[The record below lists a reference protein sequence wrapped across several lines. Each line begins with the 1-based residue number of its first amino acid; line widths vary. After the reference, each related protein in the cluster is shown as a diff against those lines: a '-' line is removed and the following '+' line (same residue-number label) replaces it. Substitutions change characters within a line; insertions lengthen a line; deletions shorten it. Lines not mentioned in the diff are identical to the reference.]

1 MTALAIDWGAFPL
14 LMGVLAAGC
23 GSLLQ
28 SIARGRLRAVLPT
41 GFAAIVAV
49 EELAAL
55 SPLSARLAPAA
66 IAALAAAG
74 LALRLRERV
83 VADAAR
89 VAAALA
95 TFAAYAAP
103 VVLSGAATFA
113 GYIKLDDT
121 STFLGL
127 ADYVSSHGR
136 GVSGAATST
145 YALAVHVNLSQGYP
159 TASFVPIELGHTF
172 LRQDIAWL
180 YQPYLAFAAAMLALA
195 LYELQRGVIERRAL
209 RAVVAVAAAQPA
221 LLFGFAL
228 WGGVKELVAAALI
241 ATLAVAGRGVLE
253 RDPGAASALAVAVTA
268 AAIVSALSLGGG
280 IWVAPLGL
288 ALVPLLARG
297 RRRAL
302 MLAFAC
308 SVALAAPT
316 LADARR
322 FLRPANVTSF
332 TTTDLLGN
340 LDQPLHVVQALGVWP
355 AADFR
360 LQPGSSGATAILV
373 AVVAGLAALGL
384 IFAVRRRR
392 AGLVLY
398 AATAAAVT
406 GFTWLA
412 ASPWIAAKT
421 YATAAPAF
429 LLVAGIGAASLLEA
443 RRGLLRVCGAVGLAA
458 LVAGVGWSNALAYR
472 GAALAPRDRLAELDR
487 IGHDFSGRGPALLT
501 EYEPYAG
508 RHFLRGLAEDSASDL
523 RYLPDYLTS
532 GGYLPKGANADVDR
546 FTLATLLDYR
556 LLITRRSPAESRP
569 PSVFR
574 LVFRGRYYDV
584 WQRSDGPSKV
594 VQHLALGEGDDPTG
608 TTSCANVRALATAAG
623 PGGRIVA
630 STRGGAAV
638 LPLSD
643 VALPRGWG
651 TDPAALAA
659 WPAGGGTLASSFST
673 RQGGTF
679 DVSVAGAFA
688 EQLTVLVD
696 GRVVA
701 RRAPELGWT
710 GTLTPIA
717 RVTVGPGTHR
727 VALRLERSWWR
738 PGQAAAPLAPLGPV
752 VVGTSDPGPLLSVPV
767 ADASSLCGKS
777 FDWLEA
783 VAR

>member
-41 GFAAIVAV
+41 GFAVIVAV
-49 EELAAL
+49 EELASL
-55 SPLSARLAPAA
+55 SPVSARLAPAA
-66 IAALAAAG
+66 VAALAAGG
-74 LALRLRERV
+74 LATRLRTRI
-83 VADAAR
+83 APDAAR
-89 VAAALA
+89 AAAALT

-127 ADYVSSHGR
+127 ADYVSAHGR

-145 YALAVHVNLSQGYP
+145 YALAVHVNLGQGYP
-159 TASFVPIELGHTF
+159 TASFVPIELGRTF

-195 LYELQRGVIERRAL
+195 LYELQRGVIDRRWL

-228 WGGVKELVAAALI
+228 WGGVKELVAAALV

-253 RDPGAASALAVAVTA
+253 RDPGAASALAVAVAA
-268 AAIVSALSLGGG
+268 AAIVSALSLGGA

-297 RRRAL
+297 RRRSL
-302 MLAFAC
+302 MLALAC

-340 LDQPLHVVQALGVWP
+340 LDHPLHAVQAFGIWP

-360 LQPGSSGATAILV
+360 LQPTSAGATAILIAV
-373 AVVAGLAALGL
+373 AAGLAALGL
-384 IFAVRRRR
+384 IFATRRRKR
-392 AGLVLY
+392 GLVLY
-398 AATAAAVT
+398 AGTAVAVT
-406 GFTWLA
+406 GFTWVA

-443 RRGLLRVCGAVGLAA
+443 RRGLLRVCGAAGLAA

-472 GAALAPRDRLAELDR
+472 GVALAPHDRLAELGR
-487 IGHDFSGRGPALLT
+487 IGREFAGRGPALLT

-532 GGYLPKGANADVDR
+532 GGYLPKGAGADVDR

-574 LVFRGRYYDV
+574 LAFRGRSYDV
-584 WQRSDGPSKV
+584 WQRPDRPSRI
-594 VQHLALGEGDDPTG
+594 VQHLALGAGDDPAG
-608 TTSCANVRALATAAG
+608 IAACADVHALAAAAG
-623 PGGRIVA
+623 RGGRIVA

-638 LPLSD
+638 LPLSNI
-643 VALPRGWG
+643 ALPPGWG
-651 TDPAALAA
+651 TDSADLAA

-673 RQGGTF
+673 RRGGTF
-679 DVSVAGAFA
+679 DLSVGGSFA

-701 RRAPELGWT
+701 KRAPQLGWT
-710 GTLTPIA
+710 GALTPLG
-717 RVTVGPGTHR
+717 RVTVGPGRHVVT
-727 VALRLERSWWR
+727 LRLRRSWWR

-767 ADASSLCGKS
+767 ADASRLCGKS

-783 VAR
+783 IAR